1 MLRSILTAGA
11 LVLTASAAQAAS
23 ADYFLK
29 IDGVEGEAQV
39 EGWSFGAC
47 NAGCMT
53 SSTKREAAPPTAS
66 QNGQSLRAGG
76 PRVTGWDLAKGKGA
90 RTGAA
95 GDLDGDGSPDLAY
108 AALLDGVEGLTLRM
122 DKASP
127 VLLKVC
133 GGKHIDKAV
142 LRTAAD
148 EFELSGDVACQSDE
162 EALRAGKLNGG
173 MPNRISMN
181 LTTGR
186 QTQGAS
192 FGERCQ
198 AGLCAAGSAV
208 SQGVILTVTG
218 GQMKHTKTG
227 HVTILK

>member
-1 MLRSILTAGA
+1 MLRLTLLGSALA
-11 LVLTASAAQAAS
+11 LVSITAQAAS

-29 IDGVEGEAQV
+29 IDGLDGEARV
-39 EGWSFGAC
+39 EGWSFG
-47 NAGCMT
+47 T
-53 SSTKREAAPPTAS
+53 TQAS
-66 QNGQSLRAGG
+66 QNTQSLRAGG
-76 PRVTGWDLAKGKGA
+76 PRTTGWDLAKGKGA
-90 RTGAA
+90 RTGSA

-108 AALLDGVEGLTLRM
+108 AALLDAVEGLTLRM

-127 VLLKVC
+127 VLARIC

-142 LRTAAD
+142 LRAGAD
-148 EFELSGDVACQSDE
+148 EFELSGTASCKSQDE
-162 EALRAGKLNGG
+162 AQRSGLLTSGG

-181 LTTGR
+181 MTVAR

-198 AGLCAAGSAV
+198 AGVCSAGSALAQGAYVTV
-208 SQGVILTVTG
+208 SG

>member
-1 MLRSILTAGA
+1 MLRLTLLGSALA
-11 LVLTASAAQAAS
+11 LVSITAQAAS

-29 IDGVEGEAQV
+29 IDGLDGEARV
-39 EGWSFGAC
+39 EGWSFG
-47 NAGCMT
+47 T
-53 SSTKREAAPPTAS
+53 TQAS
-66 QNGQSLRAGG
+66 QNTQSLRAGG
-76 PRVTGWDLAKGKGA
+76 PRTTGWDLAKGKGA
-90 RTGAA
+90 RTGSA

-108 AALLDGVEGLTLRM
+108 AALLDAVEGLTLRM

-127 VLLKVC
+127 VLARIC

-142 LRTAAD
+142 LRAGAD
-148 EFELSGDVACQSDE
+148 EFELSGTASCKSQDE
-162 EALRAGKLNGG
+162 AQRSGLLTSGG

-181 LTTGR
+181 MTVTR

-198 AGLCAAGSAV
+198 AGVCSAGSALA
-208 SQGVILTVTG
+208 QGVDVTVSG

>member
-1 MLRSILTAGA
+1 MLRLTLLGSALA
-11 LVLTASAAQAAS
+11 LVSITAQAAS

-29 IDGVEGEAQV
+29 IDGLDGEARV
-39 EGWSFGAC
+39 EGWSFG
-47 NAGCMT
+47 T
-53 SSTKREAAPPTAS
+53 TQAS
-66 QNGQSLRAGG
+66 QNTQSLRAGG
-76 PRVTGWDLAKGKGA
+76 PRTTGWDLAKGKGA
-90 RTGAA
+90 RTGSA

-108 AALLDGVEGLTLRM
+108 AALLDAVEGLTLRM

-127 VLLKVC
+127 VLARIC

-142 LRTAAD
+142 LRAGAD
-148 EFELSGDVACQSDE
+148 EFELSGTASCKSEDE
-162 EALRAGKLNGG
+162 AQRSGLPTNGKI
-173 MPNRISMN
+173 PNQISMN
-181 LTTGR
+181 MTVAR

-198 AGLCAAGSAV
+198 AGVCSAGSALA
-208 SQGVILTVTG
+208 QGVYVTVSG

>member
-1 MLRSILTAGA
+1 MLRLTLLGSALA
-11 LVLTASAAQAAS
+11 LVSITAQAAS

-29 IDGVEGEAQV
+29 IDGLDGEARV
-39 EGWSFGAC
+39 EGWSFG
-47 NAGCMT
+47 T
-53 SSTKREAAPPTAS
+53 TQAS
-66 QNGQSLRAGG
+66 QNTQSLRAGG
-76 PRVTGWDLAKGKGA
+76 PRTTGWDLAKGKGA
-90 RTGAA
+90 RTGSA
-95 GDLDGDGSPDLAY
+95 GDLDGDGSPDLDY
-108 AALLDGVEGLTLRM
+108 AALLGAVEGLTLRM

-127 VLLKVC
+127 VLARIC

-142 LRTAAD
+142 LRAGAD
-148 EFELSGDVACQSDE
+148 EFELSGTASCKSEDE
-162 EALRAGKLNGG
+162 AQRSGLPTSGG

-181 LTTGR
+181 MTVAR

-198 AGLCAAGSAV
+198 AGVCSAGSALA
-208 SQGVILTVTG
+208 QGVYVTVSG

>member
-1 MLRSILTAGA
+1 MLRLTLLGSALA
-11 LVLTASAAQAAS
+11 LVSITAQAAS

-29 IDGVEGEAQV
+29 IDGLDGEARV
-39 EGWSFGAC
+39 EGWSFG
-47 NAGCMT
+47 T
-53 SSTKREAAPPTAS
+53 TQAS
-66 QNGQSLRAGG
+66 QNTQSLRAGG
-76 PRVTGWDLAKGKGA
+76 PRTTGWDLAKGKGA
-90 RTGAA
+90 RTGSA

-108 AALLDGVEGLTLRM
+108 AALLDAVEGLTLRM

-127 VLLKVC
+127 VLARIC

-142 LRTAAD
+142 LRAGAD
-148 EFELSGDVACQSDE
+148 EFELSGTASCKSEDE
-162 EALRAGKLNGG
+162 AQRSGLLTSGG

-181 LTTGR
+181 MTVAR

-198 AGLCAAGSAV
+198 AGVCSAGSALA
-208 SQGVILTVTG
+208 QGVDVTVSG

>member
-1 MLRSILTAGA
+1 MLRLTLLGSALA
-11 LVLTASAAQAAS
+11 LVSITAQAAS

-29 IDGVEGEAQV
+29 IDGLDGEARV
-39 EGWSFGAC
+39 EGWSFG
-47 NAGCMT
+47 T
-53 SSTKREAAPPTAS
+53 TQAS
-66 QNGQSLRAGG
+66 QNTQSLRAGG
-76 PRVTGWDLAKGKGA
+76 PRTTGWDLAKGKGA
-90 RTGAA
+90 RTGSA

-108 AALLDGVEGLTLRM
+108 AALLGAVEGLTLRM

-127 VLLKVC
+127 VLAKIC

-142 LRTAAD
+142 LRAGAD
-148 EFELSGDVACQSDE
+148 EFELSGTASCKSQDE
-162 EALRAGKLNGG
+162 AQRSGLLTSGG

-181 LTTGR
+181 MTVAR

-198 AGLCAAGSAV
+198 AGVCSAGSALAQGAYVTV
-208 SQGVILTVTG
+208 SG

>member
-1 MLRSILTAGA
+1 MLRLTLLGSALA
-11 LVLTASAAQAAS
+11 LVSITAQAAS

-29 IDGVEGEAQV
+29 IDGLDGEARV
-39 EGWSFGAC
+39 EGWSFG
-47 NAGCMT
+47 T
-53 SSTKREAAPPTAS
+53 TQAS
-66 QNGQSLRAGG
+66 QNTQSLRAGG
-76 PRVTGWDLAKGKGA
+76 PRTTGWDLAKGKGA
-90 RTGAA
+90 RTGSA

-108 AALLDGVEGLTLRM
+108 AALLDAVEGLTLRM

-127 VLLKVC
+127 VLARIC

-142 LRTAAD
+142 LRAGAD
-148 EFELSGDVACQSDE
+148 EFELSGTASCKSEDE
-162 EALRAGKLNGG
+162 AQRSGLLTSGG

-181 LTTGR
+181 MTVAR

-198 AGLCAAGSAV
+198 AGVCSAGSALA
-208 SQGVILTVTG
+208 QGVYVTVSG

>member
-1 MLRSILTAGA
+1 MLRLTLLGSALA
-11 LVLTASAAQAAS
+11 LVSITAQAAS

-29 IDGVEGEAQV
+29 IDGLDGEARV
-39 EGWSFGAC
+39 EGWSFG
-47 NAGCMT
+47 T
-53 SSTKREAAPPTAS
+53 TQAS
-66 QNGQSLRAGG
+66 QNTQSLRAGG
-76 PRVTGWDLAKGKGA
+76 PRTTGWDLAKGKGA
-90 RTGAA
+90 RTGSA

-108 AALLDGVEGLTLRM
+108 AALLDAVEGLTLRM

-127 VLLKVC
+127 VLARIC

-142 LRTAAD
+142 LRAGAD
-148 EFELSGDVACQSDE
+148 EFELSGTASCKSQDE
-162 EALRAGKLNGG
+162 AQRSGLLTSGG

-181 LTTGR
+181 MTVAR

-198 AGLCAAGSAV
+198 AGVCSAGSALA
-208 SQGVILTVTG
+208 QGVDVTVSG

>member
-1 MLRSILTAGA
+1 MLRLTLLGSALA
-11 LVLTASAAQAAS
+11 LVSITAQAAS

-29 IDGVEGEAQV
+29 IDGLDGEARV
-39 EGWSFGAC
+39 EGWSFG
-47 NAGCMT
+47 T
-53 SSTKREAAPPTAS
+53 TQAS
-66 QNGQSLRAGG
+66 QNTQSLRAGG
-76 PRVTGWDLAKGKGA
+76 PRTTGWDLAKGKGA
-90 RTGAA
+90 RTGSA

-108 AALLDGVEGLTLRM
+108 AALLDAVEGLTLRM

-127 VLLKVC
+127 VLARIC

-142 LRTAAD
+142 LRAGAD
-148 EFELSGDVACQSDE
+148 EFELSGTASCKSQDE
-162 EALRAGKLNGG
+162 AQRSGLLTSGG

-181 LTTGR
+181 MTVAR

-198 AGLCAAGSAV
+198 AGVCSAGSALA
-208 SQGVILTVTG
+208 QGVYVTVSG